1 MRLEICPAADR
12 FSSAVRCISIEKH
25 AVQKKIMAVEFT
37 RSNYRL
43 RRLFI

>member
-25 AVQKKIMAVEFT
+25 AVQKK
-37 RSNYRL
+37 NYGSG
-43 RRLFI
+43 IYTV